1 MNLLTVS
8 NDRPAESCLEISTF
22 PCCLKIQTVP
32 RCLHMPTPEPSPKR
46 RPFRVYTTRDLGA
59 AIRHYRTDAGLTQRE
74 FADRVGLHRSYLSEL
89 ESGRTTEALERI
101 MACFQE
107 LGLTL
112 LVTPVETP

>member
-1 MNLLTVS
+1 
-8 NDRPAESCLEISTF
+8 
-22 PCCLKIQTVP
+22 
-32 RCLHMPTPEPSPKR
+32 
-46 RPFRVYTTRDLGA
+46 
-59 AIRHYRTDAGLTQRE
+59 
-74 FADRVGLHRSYLSEL
+74 VGLHRSYLSEL